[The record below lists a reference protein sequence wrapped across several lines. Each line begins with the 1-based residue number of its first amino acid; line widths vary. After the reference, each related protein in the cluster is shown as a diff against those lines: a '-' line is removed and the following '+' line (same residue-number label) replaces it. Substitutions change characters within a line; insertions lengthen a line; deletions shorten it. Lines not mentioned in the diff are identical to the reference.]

1 MYICYNLGVL
11 FDKQL
16 RPFEQDNENVIS
28 KLFQRVRSSFS
39 TSSTTSSTSSISI
52 QAPSNATNSSETLIE
67 NGSLNSPPQTPD
79 FKPLNPKEPILLPDK
94 ENKGFV
100 HGIKPAPPVVSLEPA
115 FGNTPT
121 VIIEPDTSGQEHTN
135 INGNG
140 NNNIIIGNG
149 ISSQQ
154 NQVYDPGH
162 SFQLHAFKSKDV
174 SDTRSIRSVQT
185 TSSVGNSYS
194 ISKVIRRL
202 RGEGVNK
209 DYWMADDTCR
219 ECYDCKST
227 FTLVRRKHHCR
238 ICGQIFCSR
247 CASNSI
253 SGRNF
258 NHEGLM
264 RVCNFC
270 LKLMKEYGEDF
281 SVDNEQGMTEKSE
294 FNNPVSQRS
303 VLPDSHG
310 TNLAT
315 PEIQYTL
322 SGQNSYAP
330 PPRAPSPDTLS
341 ININDGISIKKMF
354 SVASSSLFM
363 TRSRS
368 NTITEDVCAALSS
381 SPAPFRRG
389 ITEEDKV
396 LPAVNPEA
404 ILDPDI
410 AAYMSNE
417 EDDGHYDLLTSSSN
431 VLTFLSANAHANGES
446 ATPTPAV
453 SEYAGSDDEIWEY
466 NVKTS
471 HVLKAF
477 QKGQRTEDIR
487 NHFQIRDKSSSSR
500 RRSFTNGRPSRLSR
514 RGGGFLRQINT
525 NIMQPMDISMIS
537 SPIER
542 PSSPLNSRHV
552 RSSSAIKPVINP
564 ASLDHMR
571 RLLRQFLLESK
582 INLSDGWED
591 VIMKLMM
598 KVSDN
603 LNPNVRNGDEI
614 DIRHY
619 VKIKKIPGGIPQ
631 DSEYVHGVVCTKNL
645 AHKKMPRTLHN
656 PRVLILTFALE
667 YHRVENQLMS
677 LQPVMAQ
684 EEEHLKNLVARIV
697 ALRPHL
703 VLVEKTVAR
712 LALQFL
718 LEKNVTVAL
727 NVKPS
732 VIEAVARCTR
742 ADIIPSIDKLALE
755 PRLGKC
761 GTFSVKT
768 FVHQLIP
775 SRRRTYL
782 VFENCPRELGCTIA
796 LRGGDICTLE
806 KIKRITDL
814 MVFVVYNLK
823 LETALLTNQFAKT
836 PSVIP
841 EGKVIDCEKDHE
853 IMTGNTQTTDNIM
866 RPYEDTILS
875 VSPFIKFPAPYLLIR
890 MKEAERNL
898 TELSQKRTGWPSG
911 IFKDGEKPLSS
922 SSTVGGLSGILR
934 TPEQVCAEGELAEA
948 FNEHMA
954 QMRAWEN
961 YVYNKLVSPYAHQN
975 ITVLSSKFCT
985 VTGTPCIGPETLVM
999 EYYRESDRTLGQYLE
1014 EMCSRSTY
1022 LCRTCDRPLI
1032 MHYHSFCHGNAR
1044 ITIVIEEYPC
1054 PVPNMENKIFMWS
1067 YCKKCEKATQV
1078 NQMSEDTWKYSFGK
1092 YLELSFYQT
1101 ESKSIMENCP
1111 HSIFQDH
1118 IWYFGLNN
1126 LAVKFEYEP
1135 IELLEVHVPPMQLYT
1150 KPEIHIKLKN
1160 QDLDTIRHKITNYW
1174 DSVSDRIKSFN
1185 YDIVQSDKVEGC
1197 KQELLE
1203 MSRRV
1208 VTEKKYMLQ
1217 KLQQTYVNSTPEDT
1231 LELNN
1236 VMYVLQEKVLVW
1248 DKDFNDIARQYFPRL
1263 TARQLKR
1270 LFVDKHDVITL
1281 GRGYSGSLLND
1292 LPLIN
1297 MDLDDGSNTVRI
1309 EDEVFGPTIFPKLSS
1324 SPTADAILNELKDIE
1339 FYHDGEIESLEKDIE
1354 NVNSQMS
1361 LFPFVDPKVSRR
1373 LSMKWMK
1380 ESKAG
1385 QRPTRTTSEAIFT
1398 TIIDKQDSNSDLT
1411 AEPAEIPRLLP
1422 STIKHKSD
1430 HLPSSYGFPS
1440 FENVAET
1447 ETLNN
1452 YRSLTQPSSLQ
1463 CNPSTTSRINL
1474 MPSVLEKEKDKSEVP
1489 PTRRTQLR
1497 RNQNS
1502 PADKSN
1508 ISRIARKN
1516 FISPSQKTA
1525 PTECINS
1532 VIRNRKFSALHKSKR
1547 RPAIFSTKPTIEVF
1561 RNVSAATAEESDEFE
1576 EGEEGDYNK
1585 ENEEMRFFL
1594 NSTDE
1599 FDESLGNE
1607 EFFPMSGRE
1616 PSNES
1621 YIYHSASAFLG
1632 PDFNEPTPAADNFLN
1647 SGRILIDSND
1657 QTVGVMPLVRTIANF
1672 WTDKK
1677 NYKPLDYPLSPT
1689 EHVFPDS
1696 SIIVREDEPSSI
1708 IAFALSS
1715 QEYLEKL
1722 KTMQQ
1727 SNHNS
1732 EVAFMPEGG
1741 TVKSSNWTILD
1752 AEESGDVEDGLI
1764 SHMKYQFSGGSTQF
1778 FCKIFCAEQFDNLRR
1793 KCGCESTY
1801 IQSLARCVKWDSSG
1815 GKSGSAFLKTRD
1827 DRLVMKQMSRNEVEA
1842 FSKFAPKYF
1851 EYMSDALVHLPTVLA
1866 KIFGFYRIG
1875 FRNDHSGKNMKI
1887 DVIVMENL
1895 FYERKVSKIFD
1906 LKGSMRN
1913 RHVQSTGRQNEVLLD
1928 ENLLELIMNEKP
1940 LYLRE
1945 HSKKL
1950 LHESL
1955 FNDTLFLAR
1964 HNVMDYS
1971 LLVGFDEEKH
1981 ELVVGIVDII
1991 RTFTWDKKLES
2002 WVKESGFL
2010 GGGGKEPTIVSPRQY
2025 KNRFREAM
2033 DRYFLM
2039 VPDRWIS
2046 YQSLKKAGVI
2056 L

>member
-1 MYICYNLGVL
+1 MSNRQSNNTLNTDIATLTSFE
-11 FDKQL
+11 FD

-28 KLFQRVRSSFS
+28 KLFQRVKSSFS
-39 TSSTTSSTSSISI
+39 TSSTTSSTPSISI
-52 QAPSNATNSSETLIE
+52 QATSNATNSSETLVE
-67 NGSLNSPPQTPD
+67 SGSLNSPPQTPD
-79 FKPLNPKEPILLPDK
+79 FKPLNSKEPILLPDK

-121 VIIEPDTSGQEHTN
+121 VIIEPDNS
-135 INGNG
+135 I
-140 NNNIIIGNG
+140 
-149 ISSQQ
+149 
-154 NQVYDPGH
+154 YDPGH
-162 SFQLHAFKSKDV
+162 SYQLHAYKSKDV

-227 FTLVRRKHHCR
+227 FTMVRRKHHCR

-270 LKLMKEYGEDF
+270 LKLMKEYGEDI

-310 TNLAT
+310 TNIAT
-315 PEIQYTL
+315 TEIQYL
-322 SGQNSYAP
+322 AGQNSYAPP

-341 ININDGISIKKMF
+341 INDGISIKKML
-354 SVASSSLFM
+354 SAASSSLFM
-363 TRSRS
+363 ARSRS
-368 NTITEDVCAALSS
+368 NTITEENSATLSS
-381 SPAPFRRG
+381 SPAPFRRN

-396 LPAVNPEA
+396 TPAVNPEA
-404 ILDPDI
+404 ILDPEI
-410 AAYMSNE
+410 APFMSDD

-431 VLTFLSANAHANGES
+431 IYTFLSANSHTNGES

-453 SEYAGSDDEIWEY
+453 SEYAGSDDETWEY
-466 NVKTS
+466 NLKTS
-471 HVLKAF
+471 HLLKAF
-477 QKGQRTEDIR
+477 QKGQRTD
-487 NHFQIRDKSSSSR
+487 HFQIRDKSSSSR
-500 RRSFTNGRPSRLSR
+500 RRSITNGRPNRINR
-514 RGGGFLRQINT
+514 RGGVFLRQINT
-525 NIMQPMDISMIS
+525 NIMQPMDIS

-542 PSSPLNSRHV
+542 PSSPFSSRHV
-552 RSSSAIKPVINP
+552 RSSSMPIKPEINP
-564 ASLDHMR
+564 VSLDHMR

-631 DSEYVHGVVCTKNL
+631 DSEYVHGVVCSKNL
-645 AHKKMPRTLHN
+645 AHKKMSRTLQN

-677 LQPVMAQ
+677 LQPVLAQ

-718 LEKNVTVAL
+718 LEKNVAVAL

-775 SRRRTYL
+775 SRRKTYL
-782 VFENCPRELGCTIA
+782 VFEKCPRELGCTIV
-796 LRGGDICTLE
+796 LRGGDISTLE

-823 LETALLTNQFAKT
+823 LETALLSNQFAKT
-836 PSVIP
+836 PSIIP
-841 EGKVIDCEKDHE
+841 EGKIMECEKNPE
-853 IMTGNTQTTDNIM
+853 IMTVNTQTTDNIM
-866 RPYEDTILS
+866 RPYETTILS

-890 MKEAERNL
+890 MKEAERNF

-911 IFKDGEKPLSS
+911 LFKDGEKPLSSS

-934 TPEQVCAEGELAEA
+934 TPEQVCAEGELSEA

-1044 ITIVIEEYPC
+1044 ITIVIEEYSC
-1054 PVPNMENKIFMWS
+1054 PIPNMEHKIFMWS

-1270 LFVDKHDVITL
+1270 FFVDNHDVITL

-1309 EDEVFGPTIFPKLSS
+1309 EDEIFGPTIFPKLGS

-1339 FYHDGEIESLEKDIE
+1339 FYHDGEIESLEKDIQ

-1361 LFPFVDPKVSRR
+1361 LFPFMDPKVSRR

-1398 TIIDKQDSNSDLT
+1398 TIIDKQESTSDLS
-1411 AEPAEIPRLLP
+1411 AEPEEIPRLLP
-1422 STIKHKSD
+1422 STIKHKPD

-1440 FENVAET
+1440 FENISET
-1447 ETLNN
+1447 ESRNN
-1452 YRSLTQPSSLQ
+1452 YRPITNSS
-1463 CNPSTTSRINL
+1463 TSRISL
-1474 MPSVLEKEKDKSEVP
+1474 IPFVLEKEKQKELQSPNKSEVP
-1489 PTRRTQLR
+1489 PMKRIQSR
-1497 RNQNS
+1497 RNQSS
-1502 PADKSN
+1502 PVDKSN
-1508 ISRIARKN
+1508 ISRMPRKN
-1516 FISPSQKTA
+1516 IISPSQKTN
-1525 PTECINS
+1525 PNECFSS
-1532 VIRNRKFSALHKSKR
+1532 VIRNRKISALHKSKR
-1547 RPAIFSTKPTIEVF
+1547 RPPIFSTKPTIEVF
-1561 RNVSAATAEESDEFE
+1561 SNVSAATAEESDEFE
-1576 EGEEGDYNK
+1576 EGEEDDYNK
-1585 ENEEMRFFL
+1585 ENEEMRTFFL

-1607 EFFPMSGRE
+1607 EFFPMSCRE

-1621 YIYHSASAFLG
+1621 YIYHSALAFLG
-1632 PDFNEPTPAADNFLN
+1632 QDFNEPTAPAAENFSNSSMLN
-1647 SGRILIDSND
+1647 SGRFLIDSND
-1657 QTVGVMPLVRTIANF
+1657 QNVGVMPLVRTLANF

-1752 AEESGDVEDGLI
+1752 AEESGDIEDGLI

-1778 FCKIFCAEQFDNLRR
+1778 FCKIFCAEQFDSLRR

-1875 FRNDHSGKNMKI
+1875 FRNEHSGKSMKI

-1913 RHVQSTGRQNEVLLD
+1913 RHVQSTGKQNEVLLD
-1928 ENLLELIMNEKP
+1928 ENLLE
-1940 LYLRE
+1940 
-1945 HSKKL
+1945 
-1950 LHESL
+1950 
-1955 FNDTLFLAR
+1955 
-1964 HNVMDYS
+1964 
-1971 LLVGFDEEKH
+1971 
-1981 ELVVGIVDII
+1981 
-1991 RTFTWDKKLES
+1991 
-2002 WVKESGFL
+2002 
-2010 GGGGKEPTIVSPRQY
+2010 
-2025 KNRFREAM
+2025 
-2033 DRYFLM
+2033 
-2039 VPDRWIS
+2039 
-2046 YQSLKKAGVI
+2046 
-2056 L
+2056 